1 MPANNPFNELDPLLQ
16 HKLRLGAC
24 VLLSKTESLSFSK
37 LKETLGA
44 TDGNLGAQL
53 TKLEDNGYL
62 SVTKEF
68 IKKKPVTWY
77 SMTKSGRKAMNKHL
91 DALQKILSVRESA
104 SSPTPAPSSAK
115 LIPKNA

>member
-1 MPANNPFNELDPLLQ
+1 MNPFDELDPLLQ

-53 TKLEDNGYL
+53 TKLEEHGYL

-68 IKKKPVTWY
+68 VKKKPVTWY
-77 SMTKSGRKAMNKHL
+77 SLTAKGRKAMNKHL
-91 DALQKILSVRESA
+91 DALQEILAVRES
-104 SSPTPAPSSAK
+104 TPSRKPSSAK
-115 LIPKNA
+115 ATLIPKNA